1 MNRNFYIDHIYD
13 TDNLN
18 KLSIVLNEMEEVSR
32 IKIGKN
38 SISFVCADPTDIQDK
53 MLEVDDSLILKE
65 EINEKKRVYKAPVEK
80 KEIIFMFTNLDS
92 LEDAKEI
99 EEVLSKY
106 SMYENVS
113 IDFNNKL
120 LKLTTADKNALKRLN
135 RIVDKV
141 NPKIDVEQ
149 WRKPFRSQDMF
160 QEKFVKKY
168 IRIAGILVAA
178 ALGLV
183 TRNDPG
189 PLTMVAWLIALG
201 VVLENV
207 LVSAY
212 KDVRLKQFQ
221 TENVLIV
228 LAVIAGWV
236 YGAYLEAILV
246 ALIYQLGEGLLVRL
260 IGYTMDKIDNTINV
274 PQMGRREVN
283 GKVEMVPL
291 DDFDIGDTLVVL
303 PGETILLGGQVIEG
317 DSQLDTYA
325 ITGKEVLDLICE
337 GEEVSSGSVNVKE
350 TLKIKVLYNYDRSA
364 MNKVLEIAT
373 LAPTYDSR
381 TDKLI
386 AVISKYF
393 TRLLIVVALFSA
405 IVLPIIDPKSNMKYL
420 YLAAVLLTLS
430 GTYAY
435 KQASSFS
442 VLAGVTKAFSKGIII
457 KENSGL
463 DALNLCCSIIYDR
476 FDGVEVTEEEMELF
490 NNLKKLHKNLVIFND
505 GPVALENDQYTI
517 HNDLSVEE
525 KLEVMEQVAVA
536 GPVAYIGDTYKDV
549 VLLQKAF
556 VGISRGGLHDKKVTE
571 NSDVLITNSNYDTIV
586 DVFKLSR
593 KQKRIMIENTLGGI
607 ICNIILVLMALS
619 FTLPWT
625 LAIIGYILVVFFVL
639 FNTHR
644 ILR

>member
-65 EINEKKRVYKAPVEK
+65 EINEKKRVYKAPIEK
-80 KEIIFMFTNLDS
+80 KETIFMFTNLDS

-113 IDFNNKL
+113 IDFQNKL

-141 NPKIDVEQ
+141 NPKVDVEQ
-149 WRKPFRSQDMF
+149 WRRPFRSQDMF

-189 PLTMVAWLIALG
+189 PLTMVAWFIALA

-207 LVSAY
+207 LLRAY
-212 KDVRLKQFQ
+212 KDLRLKQFL

-228 LAVIAGWV
+228 VAVVAGWI

-246 ALIYQLGEGLLVRL
+246 ALIYQIGESLLVRM

-274 PQMGRREVN
+274 PQMGRRETD
-283 GKVEMVPL
+283 GKVEMIPL

-337 GEEVSSGSVNVKE
+337 GEEVSSGSINMKE
-350 TLKIKVLYNYDRSA
+350 TLKIKVLYSYDRSA

-381 TDKLI
+381 TDKIVAL
-386 AVISKYF
+386 VSKYF
-393 TRLLIVVALFSA
+393 TRLLVVVAVFCA
-405 IVLPIIDPKSNMKYL
+405 IVLPFVDPISNMKYL
-420 YLAAVLLTLS
+420 YLSAVLLTLS

-490 NNLKKLHKNLVIFND
+490 DKLKKLHKNLVIFND

-517 HNDLSVEE
+517 HNDLSVDE
-525 KLEVMEQVAVA
+525 KLAIMEQVAVA

-593 KQKRIMIENTLGGI
+593 KQKRVTIENTLVGI
-607 ICNIILVLMALS
+607 ICNVILVLMALS

-625 LAIIGYILVVFFVL
+625 IAIIGYLLVVFFVL

-644 ILR
+644 ILH